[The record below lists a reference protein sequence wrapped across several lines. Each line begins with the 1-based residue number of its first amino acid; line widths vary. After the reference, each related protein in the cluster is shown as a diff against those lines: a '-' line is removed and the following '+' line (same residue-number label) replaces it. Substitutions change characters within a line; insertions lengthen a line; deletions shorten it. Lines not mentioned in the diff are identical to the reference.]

1 MYKQIILLLM
11 FVFTN
16 TCFSE
21 KYPMIDEVN
30 EEDDDICKRELLV
43 STLARCSKEHSKSC
57 CPRVY
62 LHNGDISGN
71 YHISKC
77 GIFKTESCRAGFY
90 LKNDSKV
97 AQCPIGYYC
106 PKDSEC
112 VMPCSAGHFCPGYK
126 KYKLINNGTECIN
139 IIQPTEDPQEPVFV
153 NGKPAC
159 PGDSSPLF
167 CPEGS
172 YCPKPWIIKDCPYGK
187 KCLAGFSFPIRCNIF
202 GDCKFRNADAESLIG
217 IILLV
222 VLSFVVIMATVLRY
236 RLEKCS
242 LVLREEVACY
252 MQDESPSDEENQ
264 NSRRGSPTP
273 NQPSPSFDG
282 KIVRSSS
289 SRKTRRKSRA
299 HFNIPSALWSSLK
312 VDITGY
318 RESLPK
324 IKSAFTIKTEG
335 YTFTLKSGLKLLRGV
350 DVTFQHSKVN
360 VVMGPSGCGKSTLIR
375 SIMGHNKDYG
385 ETSGTLFLNGVPVP
399 NLSKIKTYVGY
410 VTQHDTMHENLTVKE
425 ILTYQ
430 AQLKL
435 PEEDKTNEYVTSS
448 VTEVINLL
456 ALSQIGDRVVGHLD
470 DNFISGGQRRRL
482 SIGKFHCF
490 LILFKKKKFSRAA
503 MVKFP
508 Q

>member
-16 TCFSE
+16 TCSSE
-21 KYPMIDEVN
+21 KYPMLEKEVT
-30 EEDDDICKRELLV
+30 EEKDDICKREVLV
-43 STLARCSKEHSKSC
+43 DTIARCSKKHAKAC
-57 CPRVY
+57 CPRVF
-62 LHNGDISGN
+62 LHNGKISQN
-71 YHISKC
+71 HHIGKC
-77 GIFKTESCRAGFY
+77 GAFKTESCQAGLY
-90 LKNDSKV
+90 LKNNSKV
-97 AQCPIGYYC
+97 APCPIGYYC
-106 PKDSEC
+106 PKNSQC
-112 VMPCSAGHFCPGYK
+112 VIPCSAGHFCPGYK

-139 IIQPTEDPQEPVFV
+139 NLVQTEDPQIPVYV
-153 NGKPAC
+153 NGGPVC
-159 PGDSSPLF
+159 PGDSYPLL
-167 CPEGS
+167 CPEGK
-172 YCPKPWIIKDCPYGK
+172 YCPKPWIAKKCPHGK

-202 GDCKFRNADAESLIG
+202 GDCKFRNADTESLIG

-222 VLSFVVIMATVLRY
+222 VLSFVAGMAMVLRY
-236 RLEKCS
+236 RLGKCS
-242 LVLREEVACY
+242 LVLREEVTSY
-252 MQDESPSDEENQ
+252 LQDETPSDEENQ

-273 NQPSPSFDG
+273 NQPSPMFGG
-282 KIVRSSS
+282 KIIRTAS
-289 SRKTRRKSRA
+289 SRISRRKSRA

-324 IKSAFTIKTEG
+324 IKSAFTIHTDD

-385 ETSGTLFLNGVPVP
+385 ETSGTLYLNGVPVP

-410 VTQHDTMHENLTVKE
+410 VTQHDTMHENLTVRE

-470 DNFISGGQRRRL
+470 DNLISGGQRRRL
-482 SIGKFHCF
+482 SIGKFLSVFF
-490 LILFKKKKFSRAA
+490 LF
-503 MVKFP
+503 
-508 Q
+508 